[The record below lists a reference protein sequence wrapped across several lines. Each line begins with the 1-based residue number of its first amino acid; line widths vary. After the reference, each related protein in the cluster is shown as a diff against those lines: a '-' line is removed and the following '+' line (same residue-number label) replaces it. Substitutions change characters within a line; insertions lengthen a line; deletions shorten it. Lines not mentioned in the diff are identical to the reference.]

1 MNASTTL
8 RARTAVLAALAL
20 AAAAPVRAQQDP
32 PRPPAGAEVHF
43 GPVTLRP
50 RLDIRELG
58 FDSNVFNEA
67 TDPKE
72 DFTANFTPRL
82 DVLAEP
88 SWARI
93 RYATYA
99 NFVYFQD
106 FSDER
111 SVNVG
116 NEGRF
121 ELILNRFRPYVSGM
135 VANTQERLNA
145 EIDARADRRDWR
157 LEAGT
162 LVALTPRTSIVAAV
176 RHGSLEFDQDEFFNG
191 VPLAATMNSD
201 YDAFESGLRIAL
213 TPLTILQVTGL
224 FQRDRFDTASGRDST
239 TWRIVPTFEFAPDA
253 LISGRLT
260 VGFTSFEPES
270 SSIDAYRGL
279 TTSGS
284 LVWSMDT
291 TKLEGRIERDV
302 HYSYEVLQPYYL
314 TTGAQIT
321 LTQIIAGPLD
331 VQLSAGRQ
339 RLEYRDNEAV
349 PDPSA
354 AERADT
360 VVIWSAGLGY
370 RLGDTARIGINY
382 EDASRDSIVFLRT
395 FDRHRIYG
403 SLSYGF

>member
-1 MNASTTL
+1 VKSLLTTL
-8 RARTAVLAALAL
+8 PLTLAL
-20 AAAAPVRAQQDP
+20 ASPVLAQEEA
-32 PRPPAGAEVHF
+32 PRPPAGAEMHL

-50 RLDIRELG
+50 RLDIREIG

-88 SWARI
+88 AWARI

-99 NFVYFQD
+99 NFVYFQE
-106 FSDER
+106 FGDER
-111 SVNVG
+111 SINVG

-135 VANTQERLNA
+135 VANTRDRLNA
-145 EIDARADRRDWR
+145 EIDARAERRDWR

-162 LVALTPRTSIVAAV
+162 LVALTSRTSIVAAL
-176 RHGSLEFDQDEFFNG
+176 RHGSLEFDEDEVFNG

-201 YDAFESGLRIAL
+201 FDAFESGLRFAL
-213 TPLTILQVTGL
+213 TPLTRLQVTGL
-224 FQRDRFDTASGRDST
+224 YQRDRFDTALGRDST
-239 TWRIVPTFEFAPDA
+239 TWRIVPTLEFAPDA

-260 VGFTSFEPES
+260 VGFTSFEPEN
-270 SSIDAYRGL
+270 SSIEGYRGL
-279 TTSGS
+279 TTLGS

-291 TKLEGRIERDV
+291 TKLEGRLERDV
-302 HYSYEVLQPYYL
+302 HYSYELLQPYYL
-314 TTGAQIT
+314 TTGGQIT

-339 RLEYRDNEAV
+339 RLEYRDNEAAL
-349 PDPSA
+349 DLSIG
-354 AERADT
+354 ERADT
-360 VVIWSAGLGY
+360 IVTWSAGLGY

-382 EDASRDSIVFLRT
+382 EDASRDSPVLLRT

>member
-1 MNASTTL
+1 MKSLLTTL
-8 RARTAVLAALAL
+8 TLTL
-20 AAAAPVRAQQDP
+20 AAASPALAQEEA
-32 PRPPAGAEVHF
+32 PRPPAGAEMHL

-50 RLDIRELG
+50 RLDIREIG

-88 SWARI
+88 AWARI

-111 SVNVG
+111 SINVG

-121 ELILNRFRPYVSGM
+121 DLILNRFRPYVAGV
-135 VANTQERLNA
+135 VANTRDRLNA
-145 EIDARADRRDWR
+145 EIDARAERRDWR
-157 LEAGT
+157 LEGGT
-162 LVALTPRTSIVAAV
+162 LVALTSRTSIVAAV
-176 RHGSLEFDQDEFFNG
+176 RHGSLEFDEDEVFNG

-201 YDAFESGLRIAL
+201 FDAFESGLRFAL
-213 TPLTILQVTGL
+213 TPLTTLQVTGL
-224 FQRDRFDTASGRDST
+224 YQRDRFDTASGRDST
-239 TWRIVPTFEFAPDA
+239 TWRIVPTLEFAPDA

-260 VGFTSFEPES
+260 VGFTSFEPKN
-270 SSIDAYRGL
+270 SSIEAYRGL

-302 HYSYEVLQPYYL
+302 HYSYELLQPYYL
-314 TTGAQIT
+314 TTGGQIT

-339 RLEYRDNEAV
+339 RLEYRDNEAAL
-349 PDPSA
+349 DLSIG
-354 AERADT
+354 ERADT
-360 VVIWSAGLGY
+360 LVIWSAGLGY

-382 EDASRDSIVFLRT
+382 EDASRDSPVLLRT

>member
-1 MNASTTL
+1 MRFLLTTL
-8 RARTAVLAALAL
+8 TATLAL
-20 AAAAPVRAQQDP
+20 ASPALGQQEA
-32 PRPPAGAEVHF
+32 PRPPAGAEMHL

-50 RLDIRELG
+50 RLDIREMG

-67 TDPKE
+67 SDPKE

-99 NFVYFQD
+99 NFVYFQE

-111 SVNVG
+111 SINVG

-121 ELILNRFRPYVSGM
+121 ELILNRFRPYVAGM
-135 VANTQERLNA
+135 VANTRDRLNA
-145 EIDARADRRDWR
+145 EIDARAGRRDWR

-162 LVALTPRTSIVAAV
+162 LVALTSRTSIVAAV
-176 RHGSLEFDQDEFFNG
+176 RHGSLEFDEDEVFNG

-201 YDAFESGLRIAL
+201 FDAFESGLRFTL
-213 TPLTILQVTGL
+213 TPLTTLQVTGL
-224 FQRDRFDTASGRDST
+224 YQRDRFDTALGRDST
-239 TWRIVPTFEFAPDA
+239 TWRIVPTLEFAPDA

-270 SSIDAYRGL
+270 PSIEPYRGL
-279 TTSGS
+279 TTSGA
-284 LVWSMDT
+284 LAWSIDT

-302 HYSYEVLQPYYL
+302 RYSYELLQPYYL
-314 TTGAQIT
+314 TTGGQIT

-339 RLEYRDNEAV
+339 RLEYRDN
-349 PDPSA
+349 DA
-354 AERADT
+354 ALDLSIGERADT
-360 VVIWSAGLGY
+360 IVIWSAGIGY

-382 EDASRDSIVFLRT
+382 EDASRDSPVLLRT

>member
-1 MNASTTL
+1 MKPLLTTL
-8 RARTAVLAALAL
+8 TLTLAL
-20 AAAAPVRAQQDP
+20 ASPALAQEET
-32 PRPPAGAEVHF
+32 PRPPAGAELHL

-50 RLDIRELG
+50 RLDIREMG

-88 SWARI
+88 VWARI

-111 SVNVG
+111 SINVG

-121 ELILNRFRPYVSGM
+121 ELLLNRFRPFVACM
-135 VANTQERLNA
+135 VANTRERLNA
-145 EIDARADRRDWR
+145 EVDARAERRDWR

-162 LVALTPRTSIVAAV
+162 LVALTSRTSLLATV
-176 RHGSLEFDQDEFFNG
+176 RHGSLAFDEDEFFNG
-191 VPLAATMNSD
+191 VPLAATMNND
-201 YDAFESGLRIAL
+201 FDAFESGLRFAL
-213 TPLTILQVTGL
+213 TPLTTFQVTGL
-224 FQRDRFDTASGRDST
+224 YQRDRFDTAAGRDST

-260 VGFTSFEPES
+260 VGFTSFEPENA
-270 SSIDAYRGL
+270 SIEAYRGL
-279 TTSGS
+279 TTSGT
-284 LVWSMDT
+284 LVWSVDT
-291 TKLEGRIERDV
+291 TKLEGRLERDV

-314 TTGAQIT
+314 TTGGQIT

-339 RLEYRDNEAV
+339 RLEYRNNEAAL
-349 PDPSA
+349 DPSVV
-354 AERADT
+354 ERADT
-360 VVIWSAGLGY
+360 LVIWSAGLGY
-370 RLGDTARIGINY
+370 RLGDTARIGISY
-382 EDASRDSIVFLRT
+382 EDASRDSPLQLRT